1 MSNQCYYCC
10 CCSVACVLYS
20 LSSFFFISYSA
31 PLTARAWKQF
41 RSVVSSHL
49 KPNSM
54 YQAAIAAAHCC
65 WYSMMNIM
73 NYSVDFTHIIF
84 FVSCISSIVLA
95 STSSYPY
102 MQALCNCVRISHG
115 SMKMLCQTTEE
126 FIFSFVLS
134 SVLSLR
140 TSEHVHS
147 HAHIYTCIQ
156 RSSR

>member
-1 MSNQCYYCC
+1 MSNQCYYCCC

-84 FVSCISSIVLA
+84 FCLV
-95 STSSYPY
+95 YFFD
-102 MQALCNCVRISHG
+102 RFGFHF
-115 SMKMLCQTTEE
+115 
-126 FIFSFVLS
+126 FIPI
-134 SVLSLR
+134 
-140 TSEHVHS
+140 
-147 HAHIYTCIQ
+147 HAGIM
-156 RSSR
+156 